1 MREAIICEL
10 ILKNGSGRGRH
21 LTSLAMWRVEDI
33 SNFDQ
38 GWSWPAALGARTIG
52 SNPSNLVA
60 FAFPSSPRSC
70 KPMKLSPK
78 ASRMERNVR
87 SQIRWLNL
95 VASVLLMGCMLMTA
109 LFGWS
114 LGRSMLE
121 KSVIAVVLA
130 SIDLGGAV
138 LMKCCGTS
146 FAQREWAAVFGSAMG
161 AIVCAVITFIGI
173 LGFQADN
180 REAKVATDAR
190 AVQIADDLI
199 NYSKT
204 TITQAVALKT
214 KAGPNPSLVM
224 AGIETLANAV
234 NKQINMLKDGT
245 IAVAPD
251 GQARTLAQL
260 TGLTEA
266 QARSWAT
273 SALAGAFLFVQY
285 VCQWL
290 AGFMRHRIEPL
301 VLALTSSGHT
311 SSGATRFGAQFGKFA
326 KFGIKFGKLSK
337 DEARRDV
344 IRILVAEESFPSNRE
359 LARCW
364 RVSTTTVCHWLRDFR
379 SEGHR
384 IPPSPRGGRVG
395 QRRST
400 PA

>member
-1 MREAIICEL
+1 
-10 ILKNGSGRGRH
+10 
-21 LTSLAMWRVEDI
+21 
-33 SNFDQ
+33 
-38 GWSWPAALGARTIG
+38 
-52 SNPSNLVA
+52 
-60 FAFPSSPRSC
+60 
-70 KPMKLSPK
+70 
-78 ASRMERNVR
+78 MERNVR

-95 VASVLLMGCMLMTA
+95 VARVLLIGCMFMTA

-114 LGRSMLE
+114 RGQSMLAQG
-121 KSVIAVVLA
+121 VIAVALA
-130 SIDLGGAV
+130 AFDLGGAV
-138 LMKCCGTS
+138 LMKSCGTNS
-146 FAQREWAAVFGSAMG
+146 AQREWAGVFWG
-161 AIVCAVITFIGI
+161 AIGAAVCAAITFIGI

-204 TITQAVALKT
+204 TITQAIGAAPKT
-214 KAGPNPSLVM
+214 KAGHNPSLAI

-234 NKQINMLKDGT
+234 KKQIDMLKDGSIT
-245 IAVAPD
+245 VTPD

-285 VCQWL
+285 ICQWL
-290 AGFMRHRIEPL
+290 AGFMRHRVEP
-301 VLALTSSGHT
+301 VVSALAAAGDANSGVAQFK
-311 SSGATRFGAQFGKFA
+311 GQFGKFA
-326 KFGIKFGKLSK
+326 KFGTKFGK
-337 DEARRDV
+337 DDARRDV
-344 IRILVAEESFPSNRE
+344 IRLLVAEDSFPSNRE
-359 LARCW
+359 LARRW

-379 SEGHR
+379 GEGHH
-384 IPPSPRGGRVG
+384 IPPSPRGGRAG